1 MKTGER
7 VGDGPICVFG
17 KDDLRYGYVNYQVV
31 VNGGAKQ
38 PPDLNRDTQPQ
49 ANSLLKH
56 DSKESFMSEAIASKE
71 ERLAAYN
78 ANVAAAEKDPRLSP

>member
-7 VGDGPICVFG
+7 VGDGPICVFR

-38 PPDLNRDTQPQ
+38 PPLT
-49 ANSLLKH
+49 
-56 DSKESFMSEAIASKE
+56 
-71 ERLAAYN
+71 
-78 ANVAAAEKDPRLSP
+78 